1 VNRLV
6 SRFAPFVLGLGVLA
20 VWEIAVRLREV
31 PSYILPGPLLI
42 LRTIVA
48 DAGLLFPSLWATLEV
63 AFLALLASV
72 IVGVAIAAALAQ
84 ARWLEA
90 AFLPYVIVLQ
100 VTPIVAIA
108 PLIIVWVENARAA
121 LVLCAWIVAVFPII
135 ANTLIG
141 LKSVP
146 DDLEALF
153 RLHRATRWQRLRLL
167 QAPTALPHF
176 FTGLRISGGLAL
188 IGAIVAE
195 FVAGTGGEGSGLAYR
210 ILEAG
215 YRLQVP
221 RMFAALVL
229 LSAAGVLIYVALD
242 RLARV
247 SLRRWHESA
256 RGAAA

>member
-1 VNRLV
+1 MNGLAARL
-6 SRFAPFVLGLGVLA
+6 APFLLGLVALGA
-20 VWEIAVRLREV
+20 WEAAVRIGEV
-31 PSYILPGPLLI
+31 PSYILPAPFLI
-42 LRTIVA
+42 LRTIVD
-48 DAGLLFPSLWATLEV
+48 DAGLLFPSLLATLEV

-72 IVGVAIAAALAQ
+72 VFGVAIAALLAQ

-90 AFLPYVIVLQ
+90 AFLPYVIILQ

-108 PLIIVWVENARAA
+108 PLIIVWVENPKTA

-146 DDLEALF
+146 EDLDALF
-153 RLHRATRWQRLRLL
+153 RLHRASRWQRLRLL

-229 LSAAGVLIYVALD
+229 LSVAGVLIYVALD
-242 RLARV
+242 RLARL
-247 SLRRWHESA
+247 SLRRWHDSA

>member
-1 VNRLV
+1 MNRLAA
-6 SRFAPFVLGLGVLA
+6 RFAPALLGVFLLGL
-20 VWEIAVRLREV
+20 WEAGVRLGET
-31 PSYILPGPLLI
+31 PAYILPGPLLI
-42 LRTIVA
+42 LQTLIE
-48 DAGLLFPSLWATLEV
+48 DAGLLFPSLLATLEV
-63 AFLALLASV
+63 AILALLASV
-72 IVGVAIAAALAQ
+72 VFGVAIAAALAQ

-108 PLIIVWVENARAA
+108 PLIIVWVDNPQTA

-146 DDLEALF
+146 ADLEALF
-153 RLHRATRWQRLRLL
+153 RLHRASRWQRLWLL
-167 QAPTALPHF
+167 QAPSALPHF
-176 FTGLRISGGLAL
+176 FTGLRVSGGLAL

-195 FVAGTGGEGSGLAYR
+195 FVAGTGGAGSGLAYR

-242 RLARV
+242 RLARL

-256 RGAAA
+256 RGAEE

>member
-1 VNRLV
+1 MKTLAV
-6 SRFAPFVLGLGVLA
+6 RFAPFLLGLIFLA
-20 VWEIAVRLREV
+20 VWEVSVRIGEV

-42 LRTIVA
+42 AQTILA
-48 DAGLLFPSLWATLEV
+48 DAALLFPSLWATLQV
-63 AFLALLASV
+63 AFLALAASV
-72 IVGVAIAAALAQ
+72 VVGVALAAALAQ

-90 AFLPYVIVLQ
+90 ALLPYVIILQ

-108 PLIIVWVENARAA
+108 PLIIVWVENAQAA

-146 DDLEALF
+146 EDLDALF

-229 LSAAGVLIYVALD
+229 LSAAGVVIYVALD
-242 RLARV
+242 RLARF

-256 RGAAA
+256 RGAG